1 MSWDLYEF
9 SLFWLLGNMEMIPQD
24 PEDTYLPYIQPS
36 VGIECSMEVFLL
48 KCHTR
53 FPPCG
58 LLFILLGTPY
68 HGSCKLP
75 IKYSFGKKKETF
87 TFQFTCII
95 IDLFLWV
102 PNLDLFLFVLH
113 GKFELIWVRWNTS
126 CHKWVA
132 TLNCRLKLCCSS
144 IVAMEK
150 QRKAN
155 QNFWRLSLFQMVFV
169 FYFEMFCHVGI
180 VWYKWRQGATPNPY
194 CTFCCMYHKRSSVQ
208 WDQSYEC
215 FIQGSWTCISYCEP
229 IL

>member
-1 MSWDLYEF
+1 MVPVSYPSSIALEKGNFHFSVHLYYY
-9 SLFWLLGNMEMIPQD
+9 W
-24 PEDTYLPYIQPS
+24 
-36 VGIECSMEVFLL
+36 
-48 KCHTR
+48 
-53 FPPCG
+53 
-58 LLFILLGTPY
+58 FIFAGT
-68 HGSCKLP
+68 KL
-75 IKYSFGKKKETF
+75 
-87 TFQFTCII
+87 
-95 IDLFLWV
+95 V
-102 PNLDLFLFVLH
+102 PFVLH

-194 CTFCCMYHKRSSVQ
+194 CTICCMYHKRSSVQ